1 MEEVLLLQAET
12 PQEDELLA
20 CNVITMSSRGSICA

>member
-12 PQEDELLA
+12 AQEDDLMA
-20 CNVITMSSRGSICA
+20 CNVLTMSSRGSICL